1 MKLNMTALLL
11 MVACGTAAAQAPDT
25 PSRVKALLA
34 GSAAGSAGAPV
45 HTAGSPLASPS
56 VKPVSAE
63 VKPANGAVEISAH
76 PGDALPLH
84 PHSAAGR
91 RDPFVSPVVDRG
103 PAGGG
108 CAAGKRC
115 LVIDQVVLRG
125 IVRTPTGLIAVVA
138 NSANKAYFLREKDP
152 VFNGM
157 VVKITPDSVVFKEST
172 VDNAGRTNTREVVK
186 KVSPTPSV

>member
-1 MKLNMTALLL
+1 MKLSMTALLL

-25 PSRVKALLA
+25 PSRVRGLLA
-34 GSAAGSAGAPV
+34 GSAPASGAPTV
-45 HTAGSPLASPS
+45 RAASAPAVGPS
-56 VKPVSAE
+56 ASSHAAE
-63 VKPANGAVEISAH
+63 VKPASGAGEITAE
-76 PGDALPLH
+76 PGDKLPLH
-84 PHSAAGR
+84 SHPSAGR

-103 PAGGG
+103 ASGG

-157 VVKITPDSVVFKEST
+157 VVKITGDSVVFKEST
-172 VDNAGRTNTREVVK
+172 VDNVGRVNTREVVK

>member
-1 MKLNMTALLL
+1 MKLKMTALLL
-11 MVACGTAAAQAPDT
+11 TVACGTVVAQAPDT

-34 GSAAGSAGAPV
+34 GSASGSAGAPV
-45 HTAGSPLASPS
+45 HSASSNSSVSPVRTEAR
-56 VKPVSAE
+56 
-63 VKPANGAVEISAH
+63 PANGAGEISAQ

-84 PHSAAGR
+84 SRPSAGR
-91 RDPFVSPVVDRG
+91 RDPFISPVVERAGVG
-103 PAGGG
+103 P

-157 VVKITPDSVVFKEST
+157 VVKITGDSVVFKEST
-172 VDNAGRTNTREVVK
+172 VDNAGRTNVREVVK
-186 KVSPTPSV
+186 KVSPAPSV

>member
-1 MKLNMTALLL
+1 MKLRMTAVMLTI
-11 MVACGTAAAQAPDT
+11 ACGTAAAQAPDM
-25 PSRVKALLA
+25 PNRVKGLLGGPA
-34 GSAAGSAGAPV
+34 PAQGAVVNAVKTEPKPAAAAG
-45 HTAGSPLASPS
+45 
-56 VKPVSAE
+56 
-63 VKPANGAVEISAH
+63 EISAQ

-84 PHSAAGR
+84 THGAAGR
-91 RDPFVSPVVDRG
+91 RDPFVSPVVDHAGG
-103 PAGGG
+103 PAG

-125 IVRTPTGLIAVVA
+125 IVRTPSGLIAVVA

-157 VVKITPDSVVFKEST
+157 VVKITGDSVVFKEST
-172 VDNAGRTNTREVVK
+172 VDNVGRTNTREVVK